1 MQFALL
7 AALRRH
13 VRELGASSE
22 SKKKRDCD
30 YAELCGIMRN
40 YARKLCGIMHY
51 YAFSGRIAAARVG
64 ASLVGL
70 AVRQACSGADEA
82 SPCSISRLLQR

>member
-1 MQFALL
+1 MQFSHL
-7 AALRRH
+7 APVRRH

-30 YAELCGIMRN
+30 YALLCGIMRN

-51 YAFSGRIAAARVG
+51 YAFSGIMLNYAF
-64 ASLVGL
+64 
-70 AVRQACSGADEA
+70 SGIMRNYAEL
-82 SPCSISRLLQR
+82 CI

>member
-1 MQFALL
+1 MQFSHL
-7 AALRRH
+7 APVLRH

-30 YAELCGIMRN
+30 YALLCGIMRN

-51 YAFSGRIAAARVG
+51 YAFSGRIALKSYIHVCNKYVHVCAVYVLIPVG
-64 ASLVGL
+64 
-70 AVRQACSGADEA
+70 
-82 SPCSISRLLQR
+82 